1 MNQKRRYYDKHTMVT
16 IGLVVAVLVFAGVGV
31 SMGHGGKT
39 HSDEPLSAFEAVQK
53 AVQLYNRLIV
63 SKKLPEVWETGLAS
77 VHVTARETAKGR
89 ETVVQFK
96 RSSGDPDS
104 VYFYFNRQ
112 GEYSGSNFTGG

>member
-1 MNQKRRYYDKHTMVT
+1 MNQKRRYHHKHTMVT
-16 IGLVVAVLVFAGVGV
+16 IGLVVAVLTFTGVGE

-39 HSDEPLSAFEAVQK
+39 HGDEPFSAFEAVQK
-53 AVQLYNRLIV
+53 ALQLYNRLIV
-63 SKKLPEVWETGLAS
+63 SNKLPEVWETGLAS

-89 ETVVQFK
+89 ETLVQFK

-112 GEYSGSNFTGG
+112 GEYSGSNFTGE